1 MCRKDNNSLT
11 GANMMQTQLMVDGQ
25 EIATQTGRFPDG
37 AVWAKVTGELPR
49 VASLMRIR
57 AAAMKTMDDFMQLAQ
72 LTDAVRQHCDVRFS
86 HLELPWLPYARQDRH
101 MQPGDSFA
109 LKVFARQ
116 LNTLGFDKVFVLDP
130 HSEAAAAAI
139 DNLVA
144 IPQARCLMQSQT
156 LVRALTAGELLL
168 VAPDAGALKKIHA
181 VAQAVGAEGFAT
193 LTKQRNVA
201 TGELTGFRLV
211 DGDVKD
217 KAVLIVD
224 DLCDAGGTFI
234 GSAQV
239 LRDAGARSV
248 SLYVTHGVFSKG
260 VENLLNNGIDQ
271 LYTTTSF
278 APASLAQDR
287 VEMIDI
293 NTIYNA

>member
-1 MCRKDNNSLT
+1 
-11 GANMMQTQLMVDGQ
+11 MMQPQIKLDGK
-25 EIATQTGRFPDG
+25 EIAVETGRFPDG
-37 AVWAKVTGELPR
+37 AVWAKVVGTLP
-49 VASLMRIR
+49 VTASLLQIR
-57 AAAMKTMDDFMQLAQ
+57 AAAMKNMDDFMLVAQ
-72 LTDAVRQHCDVRFS
+72 VVEAVRHCCDVRFS

-101 MQPGDSFA
+101 MQPGDSLA

-116 LNTLGFDKVFVLDP
+116 LNQLAFDKVWVLDP
-130 HSEAAAAAI
+130 HSEAAAAI

-144 IPQARCLMQSQT
+144 IPQERCLLQSET
-156 LVRALTAGELLL
+156 LADALRKRELQL

-193 LTKQRNVA
+193 LTKQRNVV

-211 DGDVKD
+211 DGDVKG

-248 SLYVTHGVFSKG
+248 SLYVTHGIFSRG
-260 VENLLNNGIDQ
+260 VENLLNQGIDRI
-271 LYTTTSF
+271 YTTTSF
-278 APASLAQDR
+278 ARAGIAAQR
-287 VEMIDI
+287 VELIDI
-293 NTIYNA
+293 NKIYNA

>member
-1 MCRKDNNSLT
+1 
-11 GANMMQTQLMVDGQ
+11 MMQPQLMVDGQ

-57 AAAMKTMDDFMQLAQ
+57 AAAMKTMDDFMLLAQ

-116 LNTLGFDKVFVLDP
+116 LNTLGFDKVIVLDP

-139 DNLVA
+139 ENLVA
-144 IPQARCLMQSQT
+144 IPQECCLLQSKT
-156 LVRALTAGELLL
+156 LERALKAGELML

-181 VAQAVGAEGFAT
+181 VAQAAGVHEFAI

-211 DGDVKD
+211 DGDVKG

-239 LRDAGARSV
+239 LRDAGASSV

-260 VENLLNNGIDQ
+260 VENLLNNGIDK

-278 APASLAQDR
+278 APAELAQER

>member
-1 MCRKDNNSLT
+1 
-11 GANMMQTQLMVDGQ
+11 MMQPQLKLDDKA
-25 EIATQTGRFPDG
+25 IAVETGRFPDG
-37 AVWAKVTGELPR
+37 AVWAKVAGELPAA
-49 VASLMRIR
+49 ASLMQVR
-57 AAAMKTMDDFMQLAQ
+57 APAMKNMDDFMLLAQ
-72 LTDAVRQHCDVRFS
+72 LTDAVRHRCDVRFS

-109 LKVFARQ
+109 LKVFANQ
-116 LNTLGFDKVFVLDP
+116 LNLLGFDKVIVLDP

-139 DNLVA
+139 THLVA
-144 IPQARCLMQSQT
+144 IPQERCLLQSET
-156 LVRALTAGELLL
+156 LAVALRAGELTL

-181 VAQAVGAEGFAT
+181 VAQAVGAQGFAT

-211 DGDVKD
+211 EGDVKG
-217 KAVLIVD
+217 KAALIVD

-260 VENLLNNGIDQ
+260 VENLLSQGIDQ
-271 LYTTTSF
+271 IYTTTSL
-278 APASLAQDR
+278 ASADLAAAN
-287 VEMIDI
+287 VEVIDI
-293 NTIYNA
+293 NKIYQA